1 MAWASLAPGEI
12 SVTDKIS
19 GFSTAEPVAPVKGSN
34 SSAVVAD
41 KSQSEGSGT
50 TASTA
55 QTGDQLT
62 LTDSARSLQ
71 KIEEAVAKAPVVN
84 AQKVAAV
91 KQSISAGTY
100 QINSGRIAG
109 KLLQFESGL
118 KK

>member
-12 SVTDKIS
+12 SVTNKIS
-19 GFSTAEPVAPVKGSN
+19 GFANAEPVAPVKGSN
-34 SSAVVAD
+34 SNAVAD
-41 KSQSEGSGT
+41 KSQSEASG
-50 TASTA
+50 AAAPTA

-62 LTDSARSLQ
+62 LTESARSLQ
-71 KIEEAVAKAPVVN
+71 KIEEAVAKAPVVDT
-84 AQKVAAV
+84 QKVAAV

-100 QINSGRIAG
+100 QIDSGRIAS